1 MCGQWPIYAT
11 NMGVGSMLE
20 MLSPGSAL
28 QKAAEN
34 FGMIL
39 PHTAWQHLFFFQKC
53 ALLDCQISI
62 LISGGKGWG
71 GGGVKFIFTHS

>member
-28 QKAAEN
+28 QKAVEK
-34 FGMIL
+34 FGVIL
-39 PHTAWQHLFFFQKC
+39 PHTAWQRIFSKVCTFRLPNKPFDFRREG
-53 ALLDCQISI
+53 L
-62 LISGGKGWG
+62 G
-71 GGGVKFIFTHS
+71 GGGEGKS

>member
-28 QKAAEN
+28 QKAAEK
-34 FGMIL
+34 FWDDFATHSTFRL
-39 PHTAWQHLFFFQKC
+39 PNKPFDFRMEGL
-53 ALLDCQISI
+53 
-62 LISGGKGWG
+62 G
-71 GGGVKFIFTHS
+71 GGGGGGEG